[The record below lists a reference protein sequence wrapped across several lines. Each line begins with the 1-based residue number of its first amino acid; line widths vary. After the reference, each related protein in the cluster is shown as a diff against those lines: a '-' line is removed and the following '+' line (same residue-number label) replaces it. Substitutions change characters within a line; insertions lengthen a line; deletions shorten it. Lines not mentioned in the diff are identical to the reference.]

1 MIVNIILAI
10 SGVLTGAAVIL
21 ALVRFLKGPTIYDRI
36 ASIDVMTLITTAVLV
51 FLAVLYKRAYYLD
64 VAIVYSILSF
74 IGVVAFARFMEKK
87 ND

>member
-1 MIVNIILAI
+1 MIVNILLII
-10 SGVLTGAAVIL
+10 SGVLTAAAVL
-21 ALVRFLKGPTIYDRI
+21 MALVRFLLGPTVYDRI
-36 ASIDVMTLITTAVLV
+36 ASIDVMTLITTALLV
-51 FLAVLYKRAYYLD
+51 FLSVMYGKQYYMD